1 MFKLSMLP
9 IEEIFKNWLFCKN
22 KNILS
27 VTKYFWY
34 KLIRLE
40 GTVTSAQ
47 LGREAPLPYF
57 ENREKSALIL

>member
-1 MFKLSMLP
+1 MLP

-22 KNILS
+22 KNILF

-40 GTVTSAQ
+40 GTVTNAQ
-47 LGREAPLPYF
+47 LGWGGGGGEAGGP
-57 ENREKSALIL
+57 SALF